1 MIRIAIKAEP
11 ENAAYLDS
19 MGWVL
24 FKLGKFKEA
33 IPHLEKAVSLP
44 GGGDS
49 TIWDHLGD
57 CYDRAG
63 QADKAK
69 DAWQKALDD
78 AKKQKKPEEELIK
91 KIEEKLNGDS
101 ANE

>member
-33 IPHLEKAVSLP
+33 VPHLEKAVSLP
-44 GGGDS
+44 GGGDA

-57 CYDRAG
+57 CYDRVG
-63 QADKAK
+63 QLEKAK

-78 AKKQKKPEEELIK
+78 AKKQKKPDEKIIK
-91 KIEEKLNGDS
+91 LIEEKLNPKPADK
-101 ANE
+101 

>member
-1 MIRIAIKAEP
+1 MIRLAITAEP
-11 ENAAYLDS
+11 ENPAYLDS

-44 GGGDS
+44 GGGDA

-57 CYDRAG
+57 CYDKTG

-69 DAWQKALDD
+69 EAWQKALAD
-78 AKKQKKPEEELIK
+78 AKKQKEP
-91 KIEEKLNGDS
+91 EEKLI
-101 ANE
+101 NEIEAKLAGKPAKE